1 MSDLL
6 NRAWRRLLIF
16 PAAMALSAAIL
27 VTSVAVDPASAKVDC
42 PIKIGSVRPESGAGA
57 SFGQSL
63 ARGLEMGFPEVNA
76 KGGIAGCQVQLIAY
90 DSQSLPANAAT
101 LTNRL
106 INQDRVALILGSS
119 ISTETLAMMEITE
132 IASFPL
138 YVPSA
143 ASAKITNQGAKW
155 VWRQSVIDLSAAR
168 LFAEYLAKD
177 LRYKQVGAIYENTDY
192 GRAPVQEVLKSE
204 LEKHGSKLVL
214 AEAFNVG
221 DPDLSS
227 QLLRLRDAKVDGIVY
242 WGHEKEGALLVRQN
256 IQLGINLPVAGNTG
270 IVYPAF
276 LELLSADAQAKTN
289 LVAVTQFVWTN
300 KDPAQSEWKAKFKA
314 RYGKDPDVTS
324 MDGYDAAFVIKKV
337 IEMAGST
344 DPEAL
349 KKAFSVVKYDGVGGS
364 IAYDATG
371 QAVRS
376 LMMVKLTPKTGL
388 GFEVVKVVRPGQY

>member
-1 MSDLL
+1 MHSHSFLP
-6 NRAWRRLLIF
+6 RFSRRFVLAIVV
-16 PAAMALSAAIL
+16 LS
-27 VTSVAVDPASAKVDC
+27 SAGMIHAPDVFAQAKITC
-42 PIKIGSVRPESGAGA
+42 PLKIGSVRPESGGGA

-63 ARGLEMGFPEVNA
+63 ARGLEMGVQEVNS
-76 KGGIAGCQVQLIAY
+76 KGGIAGCQVQIVAY

-106 INQDRVALILGSS
+106 INQDRVTLVLGSS

-132 IASFPL
+132 NASFPL

-143 ASAKITNQGAKW
+143 ASARITNQGAKW

-168 LFAEYLAKD
+168 LFAEFLTKD
-177 LRYKQVGAIYENTDY
+177 LGYKKVGAIYENTDY
-192 GRAPVQEVLKSE
+192 GRVPVQEVLKTE
-204 LEKHGSKLVL
+204 LEKHGSKLVI
-214 AEAFNVG
+214 AEAFNLG
-221 DPDLSS
+221 DPDISS
-227 QLLRLRDAKVDGIVY
+227 QLLRLRDAGVDGIVY

-256 IQLGINLPVAGNTG
+256 IQLGINLPIAGNTG

-276 LELLSADAQAKTN
+276 LDLLSPEAQAKAN

-300 KDPAQSEWKAKFKA
+300 KDPAQAEWKEKFKT
-314 RYGKDPDVTS
+314 RYGRDPDVTS
-324 MDGYDAAFVIKKV
+324 MDGYDAIFVIKKAM
-337 IEMAGST
+337 EAAGST
-344 DPEAL
+344 EPEAL
-349 KKAFSVVKYDGVGGS
+349 KKAFSAVKFDGVGGS

-376 LMMVKLTPKTGL
+376 LMIVKLTPKTGL

>member
-1 MSDLL
+1 M
-6 NRAWRRLLIF
+6 RLHFSLQF
-16 PAAMALSAAIL
+16 SRQLALTAAVLFVAGTVYVPDVSAQ
-27 VTSVAVDPASAKVDC
+27 AKISC
-42 PIKIGSVRPESGAGA
+42 PLKIGSVRPESGGGA

-63 ARGLEMGFPEVNA
+63 ARGLEMGIQEVNS
-76 KGGIAGCQVQLIAY
+76 KGGIAGCQVQLVAY

-106 INQDRVALILGSS
+106 INQDRVALVLGSS

-132 IASFPL
+132 NASFPL

-143 ASAKITNQGAKW
+143 ASARITNQGAKW

-168 LFAEYLAKD
+168 LFAEFIAKD
-177 LRYKQVGAIYENTDY
+177 LGYKKVGAIYENTDY
-192 GRAPVQEVLKSE
+192 GRVPVQEVLKSE

-214 AEAFNVG
+214 AEAFNIG

-227 QLLRLRDAKVDGIVY
+227 QLLRVRDAGVDGIVY

-256 IQLGINLPVAGNTG
+256 IQLGINLPMAGNTG

-276 LELLSADAQAKTN
+276 LELLSAEAQAKAN

-300 KDPAQSEWKAKFKA
+300 KDPAQTEWKDKFKT
-314 RYGKDPDVTS
+314 RYSRDPDVTS
-324 MDGYDAAFVIKKV
+324 MDGYDAVFVIKKAV
-337 IEMAGST
+337 EAAGSIA
-344 DPEAL
+344 PEAL
-349 KKAFSVVKYDGVGGS
+349 KKAFSAVRHDGIGGS
-364 IAYDATG
+364 ISYDATG

-376 LMMVKLTPKTGL
+376 LMIVKLTPKTGV
-388 GFEVVKVVRPGQY
+388 GFEVVKSVRPGQY